1 MKCEEVFWKTNIKLS
16 KLIKQI
22 KCIKNDDIQL
32 KLISYDALNA
42 PRPCI
47 KFMMRINSLQD
58 KKFVLD
64 INLMHV
70 VILWQIYHWS

>member
-1 MKCEEVFWKTNIKLS
+1 MQEVVGSNPTKGTKMFFTFYSIRVKCEELFWKTNIKLL

-22 KCIKNDDIQL
+22 KCIKNDDEIQF

-47 KFMMRINSLQD
+47 KFMMRINSL
-58 KKFVLD
+58 
-64 INLMHV
+64 
-70 VILWQIYHWS
+70 